1 MKISKNQLG
10 FSVVELVVVLAIVG
24 LLGFVGYKVYSQQ
37 QTKTADTPSQTTEQ
51 SATAKD
57 VPSAPQIKTTED
69 LTKAEQTLDSTS
81 VDGSNDSSQLD
92 NELSAF

>member
-10 FSVVELVVVLAIVG
+10 FSAVEIVLVLAIVG
-24 LLGFVGYKVYSQQ
+24 LFGFVGYKVYSQQ
-37 QTKTADTPSQTTEQ
+37 QTKTADNSSQNVEQ
-51 SATAKD
+51 SATAND
-57 VPSAPQIKTTED
+57 VPSAPQIKTTDD
-69 LTKAEQTLDSTS
+69 LTKAEKTLDSTS